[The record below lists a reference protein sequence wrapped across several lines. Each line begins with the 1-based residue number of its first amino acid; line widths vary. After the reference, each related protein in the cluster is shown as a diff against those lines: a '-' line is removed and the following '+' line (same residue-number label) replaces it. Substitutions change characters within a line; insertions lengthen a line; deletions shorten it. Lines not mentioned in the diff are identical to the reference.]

1 LYNENHTANDK
12 SVFIVDEDFK
22 TDVIERVIP
31 ALNKK
36 YSVKYGKVVFKV
48 FGLDESEI
56 NKKINEISQSLAVS
70 FNVIGGNLDYKVE
83 IVYDDK
89 STKMDYDYAQKQFIN
104 AFRENIYA
112 EKDANLEQILVE
124 LLKLRKCVIGVA
136 ESFTGGNIASKITS
150 VSGSSSVFY
159 ESIVAYNEQSKQ
171 LRLQVGEQTLRHY
184 KPVSGQVAGEMAYG
198 IIKEGKVDIA
208 ISTTGIAGP
217 NSDQSG
223 FPVGR
228 CYIAVAYDGEVKV
241 YHYEFD
247 GNREEI
253 TEKGT
258 KTAIFLAIKQ
268 IKNI

>member
-1 LYNENHTANDK
+1 
-12 SVFIVDEDFK
+12 
-22 TDVIERVIP
+22 
-31 ALNKK
+31 
-36 YSVKYGKVVFKV
+36 
-48 FGLDESEI
+48 
-56 NKKINEISQSLAVS
+56 
-70 FNVIGGNLDYKVE
+70 
-83 IVYDDK
+83 
-89 STKMDYDYAQKQFIN
+89 M
-104 AFRENIYA
+104 
-112 EKDANLEQILVE
+112 
-124 LLKLRKCVIGVA
+124 
-136 ESFTGGNIASKITS
+136 
-150 VSGSSSVFY
+150 FY